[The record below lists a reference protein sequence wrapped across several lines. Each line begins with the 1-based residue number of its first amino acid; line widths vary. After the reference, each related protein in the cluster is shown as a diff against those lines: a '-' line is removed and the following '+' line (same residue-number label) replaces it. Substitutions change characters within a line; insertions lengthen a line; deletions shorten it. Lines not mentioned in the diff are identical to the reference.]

1 MKSAFFY
8 SDCRK
13 KILRN
18 IGVRVIDEL
27 LPEILSWLIAGLD
40 RARGR
45 SIPRSPFFS
54 PGLTCPPNTASAGVY
69 DPRFYLRGILKYLRP
84 SVSDCPQPRG
94 PKSLGKHPKV
104 AQRVSRRC

>member
-1 MKSAFFY
+1 VKSAFFY

-45 SIPRSPFFS
+45 SIPRSPFLF
-54 PGLTCPPNTASAGVY
+54 TGV
-69 DPRFYLRGILKYLRP
+69 DLPAQHSQRWRIRP
-84 SVSDCPQPRG
+84 SLLFTRDS
-94 PKSLGKHPKV
+94 
-104 AQRVSRRC
+104 